1 MRLVLGSEGQ
11 IGNFLCSQIGLTY
24 SDRVDKEEHGQAV
37 WGYDI
42 EYGPEQDLRNWA
54 NMRELKQFIK
64 DQQIEFVYFLAF
76 DVGGSQYLKK
86 HEKTYEFLDNNMKL
100 MQNTFDVLK
109 DTEVPFL
116 FASSQMS
123 SMNHSPYGVLKR
135 LGEFYT
141 KTLGGINVR
150 FWNVYGYEQDEK
162 KFHVISDFVRM
173 AEETGHI
180 HIKTTGLEERQFLWV
195 GDCVKALRTLEE
207 QRFSINKTVDYDITS
222 GQWINIQ
229 QVAATVADVVGEVRP
244 VQVTV
249 SKQRDQVQDGVKNEP
264 NDNMFKLWK
273 PTTTLRE
280 GITEIY
286 REMYPTTERAGGA
299 ASA

>member
-11 IGNFLCSQIGLTY
+11 IGNYLCSKLAPTGVY
-24 SDRVDKEEHGQAV
+24 
-37 WGYDI
+37 GYDI

-64 DQQIEFVYFLAF
+64 DEQIEFVYFLAF
-76 DVGGSQYLKK
+76 DVGGSQYLKQ

-123 SMNHSPYGVLKR
+123 SMSHSPYGVLKR

-150 FWNVYGYEQDEK
+150 FWNVYGYEQDEE

-173 AEETGHI
+173 AEETGV
-180 HIKTTGLEERQFLWV
+180 IKMKTDGLEERQFLWV
-195 GDCVKALRTLEE
+195 DDCVDALITLEQ
-207 QRFSINKTVDYDITS
+207 QRFSIDKTADYDITS
-222 GQWINIQ
+222 GQWVNIRHI
-229 QVAATVADVVGEVRP
+229 AETVASVVGETKPVEVRFGETTDT
-244 VQVTV
+244 VQA
-249 SKQRDQVQDGVKNEP
+249 GVKNEP

-273 PTTTLRE
+273 PTTSLRD
-280 GITEIY
+280 GIKEVY
-286 REMYPTTERAGGA
+286 REMYPTVDRNGEAT
-299 ASA
+299 SA

>member
-11 IGNFLCSQIGLTY
+11 IGNYLCSKLAPTGVY
-24 SDRVDKEEHGQAV
+24 
-37 WGYDI
+37 GYDI

-64 DQQIEFVYFLAF
+64 DEQIEFVYFLAF
-76 DVGGSQYLKK
+76 DVGGSQYLKQ

-150 FWNVYGYEQDEK
+150 FWNVYGYEHDEK

-173 AEETGHI
+173 AEETGTI
-180 HIKTTGLEERQFLWV
+180 KMKTTGWEERQFLWV
-195 GDCVKALRTLEE
+195 DDCVEALITLEH
-207 QRFSINKTVDYDITS
+207 QRFSIDKTVDYDITS
-222 GQWINIQ
+222 GRWTSIQ
-229 QVAATVADVVGEVRP
+229 QVAKTVADVVGDVRP
-244 VQVTV
+244 VQVEAG
-249 SKQRDQVQDGVKNEP
+249 QHEDQVQDGIRNEP

-273 PTTTLRE
+273 PKTTLRE
-280 GITEIY
+280 GITEVY
-286 REMYPTTERAGGA
+286 REMYPTIEREGGA
-299 ASA
+299 TSA